1 MNIDEKV
8 ITKLDNFVQILF
20 DVRGK
25 KEKKN
30 SRRRIFES
38 TCFFRIGRSPDFFS
52 SSVINCHL
60 ASLLIVIQRG
70 ESA

>member
-25 KEKKN
+25 KEKKT
-30 SRRRIFES
+30 RGE
-38 TCFFRIGRSPDFFS
+38 GYS
-52 SSVINCHL
+52 SQPVSFKSVALPTSFHR
-60 ASLLIVIQRG
+60 ALLIVI
-70 ESA
+70 